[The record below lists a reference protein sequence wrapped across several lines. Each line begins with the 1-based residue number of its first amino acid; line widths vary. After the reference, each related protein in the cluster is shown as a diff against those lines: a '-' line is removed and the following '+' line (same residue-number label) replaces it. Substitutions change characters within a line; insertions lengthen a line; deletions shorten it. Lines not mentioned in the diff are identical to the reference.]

1 MQTLI
6 IIIAKYLIIIIPII
20 LAYYIWTHDN
30 KKKAFIETITISIIA
45 FTAWIIANIFKN
57 ILKIPRPDIVSQVL
71 VKNESLYSFPSGHT
85 TFFFA
90 VATVLYFYHPRM
102 AYAIGLLGIAVGLSR
117 VYVGIH
123 RPVDIL
129 GGMALGV
136 IVGYIGQKVYIKIGK

>member
-57 ILKIPRPDIVSQVL
+57 ILKISRPDIASEVL
-71 VKNESLYSFPSGHT
+71 IKNESLYSFPSGHT

-90 VATVLYFYHPRM
+90 VATVLYFYHRKM
-102 AYAIGLLGIAVGLSR
+102 AYAVGLLGIAVGLSR
-117 VYVGIH
+117 VYVGVH
-123 RPVDIL
+123 RPIDIIGGIVL
-129 GGMALGV
+129 GM
-136 IVGYIGQKVYIKIGK
+136 IVGYIGQKIYIKIGK

>member
-1 MQTLI
+1 
-6 IIIAKYLIIIIPII
+6 
-20 LAYYIWTHDN
+20 
-30 KKKAFIETITISIIA
+30 
-45 FTAWIIANIFKN
+45 
-57 ILKIPRPDIVSQVL
+57 
-71 VKNESLYSFPSGHT
+71 
-85 TFFFA
+85 
-90 VATVLYFYHPRM
+90 M